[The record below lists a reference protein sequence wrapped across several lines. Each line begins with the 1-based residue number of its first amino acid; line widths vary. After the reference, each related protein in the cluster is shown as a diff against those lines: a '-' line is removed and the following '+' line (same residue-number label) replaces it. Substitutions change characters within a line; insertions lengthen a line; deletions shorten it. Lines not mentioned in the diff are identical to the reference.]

1 MTKKTTIV
9 HLDSAPLVLRVEEMV
24 DGEVGKV
31 AKLKGEIPLK
41 RGRNEVDAEDFKVWL
56 EMNKDG
62 PLVKNRNIKTEE
74 PKDDKD
80 DQAEK
85 QS

>member
-31 AKLKGEIPLK
+31 AKLKG
-41 RGRNEVDAEDFKVWL
+41 
-56 EMNKDG
+56 
-62 PLVKNRNIKTEE
+62 
-74 PKDDKD
+74 
-80 DQAEK
+80 
-85 QS
+85 

>member
-1 MTKKTTIV
+1 MSKTIV
-9 HLDSAPLVLRVEEMV
+9 HLHAAPLVLRVEEMV

-31 AKLKGEIPLK
+31 AKLKTEIPLV

-62 PLVKNRNIKTEE
+62 PFVKNHIIIEE
-74 PKDDKD
+74 PKGTKD
-80 DQAEK
+80 DEGK
-85 QS
+85 S

>member
-1 MTKKTTIV
+1 
-9 HLDSAPLVLRVEEMV
+9 
-24 DGEVGKV
+24 
-31 AKLKGEIPLK
+31 
-41 RGRNEVDAEDFKVWL
+41 
-56 EMNKDG
+56 MNKDG
-62 PLVKNRNIKTEE
+62 PLVKNRIIKTEE

>member
-1 MTKKTTIV
+1 MSKTIV
-9 HLDSAPLVLRVEEMV
+9 HLLAAPLVLRVEEMV

-31 AKLKGEIPLK
+31 AKLKGEIPLA
-41 RGRNEVDAEDFKVWL
+41 RGRNEVDAEDFKAWF

-62 PLVKNRNIKTEE
+62 PLVKNRIIKTEE